1 MQQMAIDNVERF
13 VAVATKIVVERFVAP
28 ATTNK
33 AEAEHE
39 PRPLRQGTLT

>member
-33 AEAEHE
+33 AEAAAAG
-39 PRPLRQGTLT
+39 PVGFKLG